1 MPYRTEAGNDAQTGA
16 RVSRPDC
23 LPNPGLP
30 AQSNYYYR
38 STERD
43 DPALQAALVGAAGE
57 WPTYG
62 YRRLTAQ
69 LRRAQ
74 WVINNKRVRRLM
86 GQLGLIQKVRRQKQQ
101 TTNSEHPFARYPN
114 VVQDLEVVR
123 PDQVSFSDVT
133 YIRLAQE
140 FVYLAVIMDVFT
152 RGIRG
157 WQLSRQLDQEL
168 TLTVLR
174 RALEKGQPPLHHSD
188 QGIQYAASAYVDLL
202 KEAQA
207 QISMAEMGQ
216 PRQNGHVERLIR
228 KIKEEEVELAEYQ
241 DFAEAYRQI
250 GRFLEDVYMH
260 KRIHSSLGY
269 LTPAEFESQWW
280 AQYAPAEVVP

>member
-1 MPYRTEAGNDAQTGA
+1 
-16 RVSRPDC
+16 
-23 LPNPGLP
+23 
-30 AQSNYYYR
+30 
-38 STERD
+38 
-43 DPALQAALVGAAGE
+43 
-57 WPTYG
+57 
-62 YRRLTAQ
+62 
-69 LRRAQ
+69 
-74 WVINNKRVRRLM
+74 M